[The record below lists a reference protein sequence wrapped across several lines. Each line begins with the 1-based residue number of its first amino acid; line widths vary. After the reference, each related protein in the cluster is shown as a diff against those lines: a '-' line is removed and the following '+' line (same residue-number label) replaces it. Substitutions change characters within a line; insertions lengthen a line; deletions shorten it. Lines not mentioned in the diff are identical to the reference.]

1 MEHLQVTA
9 PDIRIQVVV
18 DYNLNLSL
26 QFVTVNFTLFWEF
39 SRCAMLQCRL
49 DFYIDLFFGRIISSH
64 DSKAAS

>member
-26 QFVTVNFTLFWEF
+26 QFVTVNFTLF
-39 SRCAMLQCRL
+39 
-49 DFYIDLFFGRIISSH
+49 
-64 DSKAAS
+64 